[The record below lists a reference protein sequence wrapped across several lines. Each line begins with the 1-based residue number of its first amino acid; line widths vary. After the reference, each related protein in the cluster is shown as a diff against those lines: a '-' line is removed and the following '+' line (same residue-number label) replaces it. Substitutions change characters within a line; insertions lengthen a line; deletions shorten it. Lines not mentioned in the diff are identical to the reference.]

1 MRPDTVPAV
10 TRRTRTAMT
19 ATQSDMPGPGIGN
32 NLGAMT
38 REDGANASTHA
49 TSTADTATTRSAA
62 MAYE

>member
-1 MRPDTVPAV
+1 
-10 TRRTRTAMT
+10 MT